1 MNSHGSVQGKRIPA
15 ILFNVKSLPANYLF
29 DREGNLTGMNL
40 HGRSLQ
46 IKLNQLF
53 NN

>member
-1 MNSHGSVQGKRIPA
+1 M
-15 ILFNVKSLPANYLF
+15 LYNVKAVPANYLY
-29 DREGNLTGMNL
+29 DRDGTIVGSNL

-53 NN
+53 ND